1 MDRVLQRRGALPSAS
16 IVGASHPPDVK
27 RHRRPKIRS
36 SQWPPVPR
44 SRGVTVLSSACRLT
58 SAVSLGLFCRCCLT
72 VPVDNRRPPRH
83 HLQVPSTR
91 LEDQRRWPWLSVWPG
106 VTLTSTAALTRAGT
120 AGMIWHPAGWLGSAG
135 SCTGAWGSAGMRC
148 SNLVMRCCAGR
159 MPDHPRRPRPGQR
172 RRRRQCHARPY

>member
-1 MDRVLQRRGALPSAS
+1 MNRVVQRRGALPSAS
-16 IVGASHPPDVK
+16 IVGASHPPGVK

-83 HLQVPSTR
+83 DLRVPTTE
-91 LEDQRRWPWLSVWPG
+91 LEDQAVAVAFSMAWREAGVEPG
-106 VTLTSTAALTRAGT
+106 TGGDRARL
-120 AGMIWHPAGWLGSAG
+120 HSAG
-135 SCTGAWGSAGMRC
+135 SPCVPFWFAAIADCWQVA
-148 SNLVMRCCAGR
+148 VMAESQWTFPSGGR
-159 MPDHPRRPRPGQR
+159 GPGGQR
-172 RRRRQCHARPY
+172 RTRVRTVVSAAT